1 MSPLRMS
8 PFRPI
13 KASFDPLKSAHLNGK
28 QMTVTREIAA
38 SSSFVATAAKIPACD
53 HARADRF
60 NGCMQHFPASPKNRS
75 LVRASVGVNTLTGLG
90 LDASA
95 ADGTRSASRFA
106 YHESLRLG
114 IVGLESR
121 STASDCS
128 RDTSVSVSMG
138 IKLAIGLWTS
148 CPR

>member
-1 MSPLRMS
+1 
-8 PFRPI
+8 
-13 KASFDPLKSAHLNGK
+13 
-28 QMTVTREIAA
+28 MTVTRVIVA

-60 NGCMQHFPASPKNRS
+60 NGCIQHFPASPKNRS

-106 YHESLRLG
+106 YHESLRLWYSWARKPING
-114 IVGLESR
+114 LGLLTAYVGLGFDGDQTGDR
-121 STASDCS
+121 LMDLMSTVML
-128 RDTSVSVSMG
+128 TF
-138 IKLAIGLWTS
+138 
-148 CPR
+148 